1 MGTARRRV
9 DVIRKVLLADDQQAV
24 LELVEATIGND
35 GSVEIRTAGDG
46 DEALQIAR
54 AWRPDLIFLDV
65 MMPKM
70 NGFEVCHTLKTDPGT
85 AEIKVVMLT
94 GLLPAPDGYSALG
107 EGEADGYITKPFKP
121 VELFRVFE
129 SMQGQLI
136 PDE

>member
-1 MGTARRRV
+1 MMEIAEKGR

-94 GLLPAPDGYSALG
+94 GLLPAPDGLSALG
-107 EGEADGYITKPFKP
+107 EAQADGYITKPFKP
-121 VELFRVFE
+121 VELSASSRGCRA
-129 SMQGQLI
+129 S
-136 PDE
+136 

>member
-1 MGTARRRV
+1 MGMM
-9 DVIRKVLLADDQQAV
+9 D
-24 LELVEATIGND
+24 
-35 GSVEIRTAGDG
+35 SVEIRTANDG
-46 DEALQIAR
+46 EEALEIAHR
-54 AWRPDLIFLDV
+54 WRPGLIFLDV

-70 NGFEVCHTLKTDPGT
+70 NGFEVCHTLKTDPRT

-121 VELFRVFE
+121 VELFRIFE
-129 SMQGQLI
+129 RMQGQLI